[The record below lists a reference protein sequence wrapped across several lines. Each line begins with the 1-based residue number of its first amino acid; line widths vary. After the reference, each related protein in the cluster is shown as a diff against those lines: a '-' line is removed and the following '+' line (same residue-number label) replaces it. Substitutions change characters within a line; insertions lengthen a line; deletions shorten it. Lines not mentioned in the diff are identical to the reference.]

1 MSPQI
6 HNESWTARPQSG
18 LPDVDPK
25 IECSVAVVD
34 EILEEVPVP
43 KVAEGPEEDE
53 GIHLTLTGWG
63 GALDHTEE
71 KVASEQD
78 SPLDAGLEGIEDP
91 VRLYL
96 REIGRVSLLKAEDE
110 RRLARRMEEGRCLA
124 RIEALR
130 RAANGREPSAIDVA
144 LDICG
149 RVVENWEILPILAEA
164 AGVPPTMAP
173 YDLLQQRELR
183 ALIDSDIHLEL
194 AQMVAER
201 LGISDEEAIS
211 RLVEVSTHTRLLPL
225 EIADV
230 LDSCEP
236 PSAEDLESAAY
247 SCHSALRAY
256 LGRVKTE
263 AARAEQQLMEAN
275 LRLVVSVAK
284 RHIGRGMSLLDLIQE
299 GNIGLIRAVEK
310 FEYRRGFK
318 FSTYATWWIRQAIT
332 RAIADQ
338 ARTIRVPVHMVET
351 INKLSVVS
359 RRLLQ
364 ELGREPTLDEIA
376 QEMQVTPEKAREVVK
391 ASQQPISLETPISDE
406 EDSLL
411 GDFIEDRGA
420 VNPIDAASQQL
431 LREQVDKVLRSLT
444 DRERKILRLRF
455 GLDSGSGQTLEEV
468 GKQFKV
474 TRERIRQI
482 EAKALR
488 KLRHPSRSRKL
499 KDYLE

>member
-201 LGISDEEAIS
+201 LGISDDEAIS

-310 FEYRRGFK
+310 FEYRKGFK

-338 ARTIRVPVHMVET
+338 ARTIRIPVHMVET
-351 INKLSVVS
+351 INRLLRVS
-359 RRLLQ
+359 RRLVQ
-364 ELGREPTLDEIA
+364 EYGREPTSEEIA
-376 QEMQVTPEKAREVVK
+376 RGMTESGKPDTAAAYTPERIREIQKV
-391 ASQQPISLETPISDE
+391 SQEPISIETPIGEE
-406 EDSLL
+406 EDSHL
-411 GDFIEDRGA
+411 GDFLEDKKSLPVTDEVIQRSL
-420 VNPIDAASQQL
+420 ASHTC
-431 LREQVDKVLRSLT
+431 KVLSTLT
-444 DRERKILRLRF
+444 PREERVLKMRF
-455 GLDSGSGQTLEEV
+455 GIGERSNHTLEEV
-468 GKQFKV
+468 GQDFAV

-482 EAKALR
+482 
-488 KLRHPSRSRKL
+488 
-499 KDYLE
+499 